1 MGGFYLGN
9 GGGSGTGHS
18 RRVVDSSA
26 LEVLGLADVVGTDL
40 GQVEAE
46 GLQQVQLAGGDFG
59 SLAQNVPLDMFSAGG
74 LGVGTSVFEEGVV
87 SASLASHEVFE
98 VELGGGRIVL
108 AL

>member
-40 GQVEAE
+40 GQVKAE